1 MFKTRLIS
9 GIILVIIALATI
21 ISGSWILFFTLLA
34 VSLIGMRE
42 LYKVMKV
49 SDEHVTVLE
58 LVGYLGAVLYY
69 IAMRFDF
76 GSYGTMAIIISMILI
91 LFVYVFG
98 YPKYRAEQVM
108 AAFFGM
114 VYVAVMLSF
123 IYLTRNLPDGKFLV
137 WLIFLCSWGCDTCAY
152 CVGMLIGKHKMAPV
166 LSPKKSI
173 EGAVGGV
180 VGAALLGVIYAA
192 ATQGKMAEYALI
204 CAVGALI
211 SMVGDLAA
219 SAIKRNQN
227 IKDYGKLIPG
237 HGGILD
243 RFDSVIITAP
253 VIYYLAKI
261 DSWNLGDIEMKNI
274 AILGS
279 TGSIGTQTLDVARKN
294 EDLRVVAVSAGK
306 SVEKLEEQ
314 IREFHPILA
323 AVWDEKAA
331 RDLKTRIADTDTKVV
346 SGMEGL
352 LELASMPESDILVT
366 AIVGMIGIRPT
377 MEGIRAGKDIA
388 LANKETLVTAG
399 HLIMPMARG
408 IWCIHPSGR

>member
-9 GIILVIIALATI
+9 GIVLVIIALVTI

-69 IAMRFDF
+69 IAMKADF
-76 GSYGTMAIIISMILI
+76 GNYGTMAIIISMILI

-98 YPKYRAEQVM
+98 YPKYHAEQVM
-108 AAFFGM
+108 AAFFGV

-123 IYLTRNLPDGKFLV
+123 IYLTRSLPDGKFLV

-180 VGAALLGVIYAA
+180 AGAALLGVIYAA

-253 VIYYLAKI
+253 VIYYLAK
-261 DSWNLGDIEMKNI
+261 M
-274 AILGS
+274 ILG
-279 TGSIGTQTLDVARKN
+279 I
-294 EDLRVVAVSAGK
+294 
-306 SVEKLEEQ
+306 
-314 IREFHPILA
+314 
-323 AVWDEKAA
+323 
-331 RDLKTRIADTDTKVV
+331 
-346 SGMEGL
+346 
-352 LELASMPESDILVT
+352 
-366 AIVGMIGIRPT
+366 
-377 MEGIRAGKDIA
+377 
-388 LANKETLVTAG
+388 
-399 HLIMPMARG
+399 
-408 IWCIHPSGR
+408 

>member
-9 GIILVIIALATI
+9 GIVLVIIALATI

-69 IAMRFDF
+69 IAMKADF
-76 GSYGTMAIIISMILI
+76 GNYGTMAIIISMILI

-98 YPKYRAEQVM
+98 YPKYHAEQVM
-108 AAFFGM
+108 AAFFGV

-123 IYLTRNLPDGKFLV
+123 IYLTRSLPDGKFLV
-137 WLIFLCSWGCDTCAY
+137 WLILLCSWGCDTCAY
-152 CVGMLIGKHKMAPV
+152 CVGMRIGKHKMAPV

-180 VGAALLGVIYAA
+180 AGAALLGVIYAA

-253 VIYYLAKI
+253 VIYYLAKT
-261 DSWNLGDIEMKNI
+261 
-274 AILGS
+274 ILG
-279 TGSIGTQTLDVARKN
+279 I
-294 EDLRVVAVSAGK
+294 
-306 SVEKLEEQ
+306 
-314 IREFHPILA
+314 
-323 AVWDEKAA
+323 
-331 RDLKTRIADTDTKVV
+331 
-346 SGMEGL
+346 
-352 LELASMPESDILVT
+352 
-366 AIVGMIGIRPT
+366 
-377 MEGIRAGKDIA
+377 
-388 LANKETLVTAG
+388 
-399 HLIMPMARG
+399 
-408 IWCIHPSGR
+408 

>member
-9 GIILVIIALATI
+9 GIVLVIIALATI

-69 IAMRFDF
+69 IAMKADF
-76 GSYGTMAIIISMILI
+76 GNYGTMAIIISMILI

-98 YPKYRAEQVM
+98 YPKYHAEQVM
-108 AAFFGM
+108 AAFFGV

-123 IYLTRNLPDGKFLV
+123 IYLTRSLPDGKFLV

-166 LSPKKSI
+166 LSPKKSV

-180 VGAALLGVIYAA
+180 VGAALLGAVYAA
-192 ATQGKMAEYALI
+192 VVGSHLEAENPVITYAII

-219 SAIKRNQN
+219 SAIKRNHN
-227 IKDYGKLIPG
+227 IKDYGTLIPG
-237 HGGILD
+237 HGGIMD
-243 RFDSVIITAP
+243 RFDSVIFTAP
-253 VIYYLAKI
+253 VIYYL
-261 DSWNLGDIEMKNI
+261 
-274 AILGS
+274 
-279 TGSIGTQTLDVARKN
+279 
-294 EDLRVVAVSAGK
+294 
-306 SVEKLEEQ
+306 
-314 IREFHPILA
+314 
-323 AVWDEKAA
+323 
-331 RDLKTRIADTDTKVV
+331 
-346 SGMEGL
+346 
-352 LELASMPESDILVT
+352 SMF
-366 AIVGMIGIRPT
+366 MMR
-377 MEGIRAGKDIA
+377 
-388 LANKETLVTAG
+388 
-399 HLIMPMARG
+399 
-408 IWCIHPSGR
+408 

>member
-9 GIILVIIALATI
+9 GIVLVIIALATI

-69 IAMRFDF
+69 IAMKADF
-76 GSYGTMAIIISMILI
+76 GNYGTMAIIISMILI

-98 YPKYRAEQVM
+98 YPKYHAEQVM
-108 AAFFGM
+108 AAFFGV

-123 IYLTRNLPDGKFLV
+123 IYLTRSLLDGKFLV

-180 VGAALLGVIYAA
+180 AGAALLGVIYAA

-253 VIYYLAKI
+253 VIYYLAKT
-261 DSWNLGDIEMKNI
+261 
-274 AILGS
+274 ILG
-279 TGSIGTQTLDVARKN
+279 I
-294 EDLRVVAVSAGK
+294 
-306 SVEKLEEQ
+306 
-314 IREFHPILA
+314 
-323 AVWDEKAA
+323 
-331 RDLKTRIADTDTKVV
+331 
-346 SGMEGL
+346 
-352 LELASMPESDILVT
+352 
-366 AIVGMIGIRPT
+366 
-377 MEGIRAGKDIA
+377 
-388 LANKETLVTAG
+388 
-399 HLIMPMARG
+399 
-408 IWCIHPSGR
+408 